1 MKKIH
6 EELRV
11 IRQQMEE
18 DYLLHSER
26 ISAQNQSIERID
38 KAFAKVQFDLR
49 ETRSVVSRLE
59 DGYGK
64 VETRLGKL
72 ESGFGKLE
80 SGFGKL
86 ESGLGKLESR
96 LGKVESGFGKLKAD
110 VTQLQTDVGE
120 LQADLGDVKGDVG
133 DVKGDVGVLK
143 GDVGVLKGDVGVLKS
158 DVSELTT
165 EFSGMRASARI
176 LGEALEKTSDSL
188 GELRGEYRDFAHHTG
203 AYHETWALE
212 RKRNLRLFD
221 VIQTSLLTDGLE
233 TEARLER
240 VEQRIDRLEEG
251 AA

>member
-133 DVKGDVGVLK
+133 VLK
-143 GDVGVLKGDVGVLKS
+143 GDVGVLKSDVGCLKS

>member
-80 SGFGKL
+80 SG
-86 ESGLGKLESR
+86 LGKLESR

-143 GDVGVLKGDVGVLKS
+143 GDVGVLKSDVGCLKS

>member
-80 SGFGKL
+80 SG
-86 ESGLGKLESR
+86 LGKLESR

-133 DVKGDVGVLK
+133 VLK
-143 GDVGVLKGDVGVLKS
+143 GDVGVLKSDVGCLKS